1 MRLKETQSQ
10 PVVWLLLFGI
20 LWNGFVGLF
29 YYQGLQMLLGLN
41 SGGLLLLLVLTPFL
55 GVGIGGMLVP
65 LISIVWGQGS
75 KHSDFTPQALS
86 ANGIDVSGSSIAF
99 WGGAAHLAVGLWL
112 MATSL
117 APLLTDWWGTRHWEP
132 TPCQV
137 LSCVL
142 EEGVRPGNAFC
153 YSVQA
158 RYTYRYRGLSYTS
171 DRGTIGAG
179 PLSSPDVAARLRML
193 QNPHARPFCFVN
205 PRHPEEAVLTRSIQG
220 ADLLYGG
227 FGALLVCVGVL
238 VAGVGSRKWINS
250 NRPDSNRLDKPQR
263 ILFWLLLLAGWSG
276 FGAALIAGDLSQR
289 NRESADL
296 LEQPAAAA
304 PDAGMVLFFGSVAL
318 AMLLGLLY
326 RVARA
331 GDKTFVVS
339 GRDFERMYERTRNRE
354 AHPPRKDSLP

>member
-1 MRLKETQSQ
+1 M
-10 PVVWLLLFGI
+10 VWLLLFGI
-20 LWNGFVGLF
+20 LWNGVVGLF
-29 YYQGLQMLLGLN
+29 YYQGLRMLLSLN
-41 SGGLLLLLVLTPFL
+41 SGGLLLLLFLTPFL
-55 GVGIGGMLVP
+55 GIGIAGILVP
-65 LISIVWGQGS
+65 SILIALGRGS
-75 KHSDFTPQALS
+75 KYSDFTPEALS
-86 ANGIDVSGSSIAF
+86 TNGIDVSGSSIAF
-99 WGGAAHLAVGLWL
+99 WGGAAHLAVGIWL

-117 APLLTDWWGTRHWEP
+117 APLLAGWWETRHWEP
-132 TPCQV
+132 TACEI

-142 EEGVRPGNAFC
+142 EEDARHANALC

-179 PLSSPDVAARLRML
+179 PLSSPEVSARLRIL

-220 ADLLYGG
+220 ADLLLGG

-263 ILFWLLLLAGWSG
+263 ILFWFLLLAGWSG

-289 NRESADL
+289 NRESSDL
-296 LEQPAAAA
+296 LEQPTAAAA
-304 PDAGMVLFFGSVAL
+304 PDVGMLLFFGAVAL
-318 AMLLGLLY
+318 TMLVGLAY

-339 GRDFERMYERTRNRE
+339 GRDFERMYERIRNRE
-354 AHPPRKDSLP
+354 TPPPRKDSLP